1 MCVLLE
7 ESIALSPCE
16 TNGIYRIYC
25 SESPTRSPP
34 RVYCDIFSP
43 VNATALRN
51 RLTTCSVG
59 ETYRSITLVYRDL
72 GESELQLDLGDSINS
87 LFIRSY
93 NGHQLYINPL
103 KQHTNIT
110 SLEIYTLRWETHDL
124 VVSEYFPN
132 LEELIVREELSITTI
147 DNNLLSNLTYLN
159 ELTWK
164 SSSLVNVSDD
174 SFIGL
179 SSLTQMDLNYNNIS
193 YLSSEAFE
201 HLPSL
206 EVLSVIGGQLTC
218 TCQLQWMSIVDT
230 NGWVDIVGDCDG
242 SGLSVD
248 SPSTYSQCHNT
259 ESYQCFNKSISC
271 ENVCINT
278 PSSYVCACD
287 AGYGLTLLEAEDACH
302 DIDECV
308 QNVAICQGQSCR
320 NTLGSYECYCSA
332 GFVSGAG
339 GDTCVDVDECS
350 FIPCEHNCTN
360 TMGSYWC
367 SCLENFVLE
376 EEGHICECESGYNIT
391 ADRSE
396 CVAVDECSSS
406 PCEHNCMNTMGS
418 YWCSCLVNFV
428 LEEEGHM
435 CVCESGYNITA
446 DRSECVAVDEC
457 SSSPCEHNCMNTMG
471 SYWCSCLE
479 NFVLEEEGHMCACES
494 GYNITADRSECV
506 DVDECMTEN
515 GGCDSICVNTAGG
528 YTCTLS
534 VADNSVSVTFM
545 VTSVLLAIALI
556 TVTLVWMIT
565 CVGCICYRN
574 KLRSQPENDSQP
586 KVSKDMNYTI
596 FGSDEKNRHVWT
608 NSMFDVPPH
617 YLNST
622 N

>member
-1 MCVLLE
+1 MSWIYHLVVLCVLLE
-7 ESIALSPCE
+7 ESIVLSSCVVNDTDPIDCNE
-16 TNGIYRIYC
+16 Y
-25 SESPTRSPP
+25 PTGSLPY
-34 RVYCDIFSP
+34 VYCDIFSP
-43 VNATALRN
+43 VNATTVRDV
-51 RLTTCSVG
+51 LTSCTVG
-59 ETYRSITLVYRDL
+59 EPYRSITLVYHGQ
-72 GESELQLDLGDSINS
+72 GEIELQLYLGDNVTELSIWAMFGQE
-87 LFIRSY
+87 LC
-93 NGHQLYINPL
+93 INPL

-110 SLEIYTLRWETHDL
+110 HLHIVDAKWEIRDL
-124 VVSEYFPN
+124 VLSEYFPN
-132 LEELIVREELSITTI
+132 LEALRVFYEHSITTI
-147 DNNLLSNLTYLN
+147 DNNLLSNLSSLYD
-159 ELTWK
+159 LTWR
-164 SSSLVNVSDD
+164 SSSLVNISDD
-174 SFIGL
+174 SFKGL
-179 SSLTQMDLNYNNIS
+179 SSLSRIDLSDNSIS
-193 YLSSEAFE
+193 YLSSETFE
-201 HLPSL
+201 YLPSL
-206 EVLSVIGGQLTC
+206 DLLSVYGRQLNC
-218 TCQLQWMSIVDT
+218 TCQLQWMSVVDT
-230 NGWVDIVGDCDG
+230 NGWVRVYGECDG
-242 SGLSVD
+242 SGLRVD

-287 AGYGLTLLEAEDACH
+287 AGYGLTLLEAEEACH

-350 FIPCEHNCTN
+350 SSPCEHNCMN

-396 CVAVDECSSS
+396 CV
-406 PCEHNCMNTMGS
+406 
-418 YWCSCLVNFV
+418 
-428 LEEEGHM
+428 
-435 CVCESGYNITA
+435 
-446 DRSECVAVDEC
+446 
-457 SSSPCEHNCMNTMG
+457 
-471 SYWCSCLE
+471 
-479 NFVLEEEGHMCACES
+479 
-494 GYNITADRSECV
+494 
-506 DVDECMTEN
+506 DVDECVYEN

-565 CVGCICYRN
+565 CVCCICYRN

-586 KVSKDMNYTI
+586 EVSKDKNYTI
-596 FGSDEKNRHVWT
+596 FGSDERDQHMYADPDYMKRDVSPSAYPGYDSHYT
-608 NSMFDVPPH
+608 PMHSRKPEVPPH
-617 YLNST
+617 YLNVET